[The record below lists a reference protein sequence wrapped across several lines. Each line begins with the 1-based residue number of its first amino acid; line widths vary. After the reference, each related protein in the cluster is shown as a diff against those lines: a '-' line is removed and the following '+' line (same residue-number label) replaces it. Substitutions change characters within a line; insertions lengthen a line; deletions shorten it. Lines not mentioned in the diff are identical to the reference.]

1 MSSRLQVLAS
11 LVLAALG
18 SACSAVTIDDAQ
30 FYHLPVVALDA
41 ATSPLPLVVRV
52 SNFTVAPHLDGVR
65 VLTHEASTRVRARAD
80 ERWSAPLSA
89 LVANSIREGLLEAR
103 RFRGVVDDR
112 DNARADL
119 VLDGRVLDFEEF
131 VDGSGR
137 KASVTLAL
145 ALRDESR
152 GELLMQRRVA
162 SKLPLEGADGPSL
175 VHALHRALGVA
186 FRSFLA
192 MAEERASAWAA
203 PKR

>member
-145 ALRDESR
+145 AWKRSSISRTTATRKCSRSSTSSSWKTDRNVWRACLRPWSPEISR
-152 GELLMQRRVA
+152 K
-162 SKLPLEGADGPSL
+162 SI
-175 VHALHRALGVA
+175 ALRID
-186 FRSFLA
+186 
-192 MAEERASAWAA
+192 
-203 PKR
+203 